1 MAQQFSCLERISPLE
16 RENAYLKEELRK
28 AKADAALRTDADRSN
43 RAARTSA
50 GWHPPIDGAE
60 IMRTAKAA
68 WHHPWAAIA

>member
-1 MAQQFSCLERISPLE
+1 LE

-68 WHHPWAAIA
+68 WHHPGAAIA